1 MADLQ
6 ISQLPALAEA
16 DLAAG
21 DELAVVDGSAS
32 ETKRITAKALVER
45 GVALIDAGSI
55 PGTALASLGAGTA
68 TTAAIADD
76 AVTADKI
83 LAGAVGASEIADG
96 SITATEIALNT
107 ITGSQIANNAIG
119 AGELADNAVDT
130 AAIADSA
137 ITNQKIA
144 NGTIA
149 YAKLNLSDGD
159 IAGAKIA
166 NNSITA
172 GQIAADAVGASE
184 LANDAVDTNAIAN
197 VAVTGSKIANA
208 AITDAK
214 IANATITGAKLVNG
228 TITATQIAANAI
240 TASELADDA
249 VDTAAILDD
258 AVTAAKLAAG
268 SVDTTALGAG
278 AVTGAKIAG
287 TTITAANIAAGT
299 ITATELAA
307 DSVGNSEIAA
317 NAVGASELADDS
329 VDTAAIVNGAVTNA
343 KIANSTITAA
353 KLNLSDG
360 DISGAKLANNSITA
374 NQIAANAVGAS
385 ELANDAV
392 DTAAIADDAVT
403 GAKIA
408 ATTITG
414 AKIAATTIAAGNIVA
429 NTLTANEIAPNAI
442 GASELADNA
451 VDTAALANTA
461 VTGAKIAN
469 ATITANKL
477 NLSNGDIAGAKIADN
492 SLTAQQ
498 IAANAI
504 GASELADNAVDTNA
518 LADDAVTGAKIA
530 AATIEGANIATGT
543 ITATQLAADS
553 VGASEIA
560 ANAVGASE
568 LADNA
573 VDTAAIANLAVT
585 GAKIANAT
593 ITANKLSLSAGD
605 IDGTKIANDSITA
618 NQIAANAITASELA
632 DNAVDAAALATNS
645 VTAAK
650 IAANAVGA
658 SELADNA
665 VDTAAV
671 ANGAITTAKIADGA
685 ITTAKL
691 SGTIEAATLSDG
703 SVVTAKLAND
713 AVTAAKLAA
722 GAVDT
727 TALGATSVT
736 TAKIAAGA
744 VTDAK
749 VASGISGAKLTDG
762 TVTAAKLLTS
772 DIDRS
777 LNVSAGKLGINNT
790 ISAGTS
796 AGISYNAQGL
806 ITATTA
812 LVAGDLPVATTSA
825 VGGVSVSSTG
835 GLSVTGAGVLAIA
848 ATTTGATATKVT
860 FNNFGQITG
869 TSTLVAS
876 DLPVATASAVGAV
889 SVPTGGP
896 LSVDSNG
903 AITITDSGVTAGTNT
918 KVTVDAKGRVTGLAA
933 LTASDLPNHS
943 AALITSGTIPT
954 ARIANDSITG
964 AKLANGSTT
973 LFGSVSQTGFPTS
986 EFTGQFFFD
995 SVSEDLYIYDGNAYQ
1010 PVTTLTKG
1018 NLVLGGTF
1026 NANTSQMASVTTAG
1040 AAAGLSVGSNLP
1052 TPSSSTDG
1060 LYVVVELAGTPSAPA
1075 PVVALAPPDYIL
1087 GVTNTSG
1094 STWEEI
1100 DLSQTVAGQVASNI
1114 TFTPYGQ
1121 LSSTNVQDALEEVE
1135 TEKLAKAGGTV
1146 SGQVLFGHTATLVFE
1161 GASADAFETTL
1172 GVVDPTTA
1180 DKTILLPNISGT
1192 LITNNDV
1199 GTVTSGMIADD
1210 TIVNADINASAAI
1223 ALTKLEGIAAGK
1235 IIVGNGSGVA
1245 AEVAVTGD
1253 ISISDSG
1260 VVAITA
1266 SSIVDAD
1273 ISGSAAIAASK
1284 IVAASTSGAGVVQLN
1299 DTATSTSTSQAA
1311 TANALKAV
1319 KDALDSTTATAVGA
1333 LATTGGTLTGD
1344 LLIDNA
1350 KTLKF
1355 GEADADG
1362 AHFTSIKA
1370 QAQTGDIELVL
1381 PASAPSAG
1389 QVLKASSG
1397 SPTTLEWATDVTNT
1411 AAGDLTGTTLASNVV
1426 ASSLTSV
1433 GTLTALTVSGT
1444 ITGDVTGDLTGN
1456 ADTAT
1461 ALATARSIG
1470 GVSFNGTA
1478 DITLPGVNAA
1488 GNQSTTGNAATATK
1502 FASAVTIGGVSF
1514 DGSANINLPGVNAAG
1529 NQDTSGTAALA
1540 TQFTVTANNAT
1551 NETVYPLFVDAAT
1564 GSQGAET
1571 DTGFTYNPS
1580 TGALTSTSFVG
1591 ALTGNASTATA
1602 LATARAIN
1610 GVNFDGT
1617 ADITVTAAAGT
1628 LSGNTLASGVTVSSL
1643 TSVGTL
1649 TSLDITNNL
1658 VVGGNL
1664 TVQGTTTT
1672 VSSTTVEVAD
1682 KNIELGK
1689 VASPSDSTAD
1699 GGGITLDAGSDGD
1712 KTWNWVNSTDAW
1724 TSSEH
1729 IDLASGKVLKI
1740 NGTEVLN
1747 ATTLGNGVTAS
1758 SLTSLGTLT
1767 GLAVTASTKTL
1778 EVDSSGTKVSGNSGV
1793 GNLHIGN
1800 GGLTIA
1806 TTNFN
1811 HTNFTP
1817 GGDISFNFG
1826 STSSG
1831 KLLVTGSGNKTV
1843 ARFTKEQA
1851 ELWAVT
1857 GGGTG
1862 HKVIANTNATGFNIN
1877 EQLQLSDSDGSHHV
1891 GFVSPSTVS
1900 SNVIWTL
1907 PSADA
1912 SVSGYVL
1919 ASDGSGTL
1927 SWVDPGSTS
1936 SPTFTGDVSLTND
1949 GALVGFSSLNAT
1961 YTGNPK
1967 TLTVT
1972 VASKT
1977 AAHRYYGSG
1986 SSSGYKIGGK
1996 ESPFLTLTPGRTYKF
2011 DQADGSNSGHPL
2023 VFYELATGT
2032 AYTTGVTTN
2041 GTPGSSGAYTQIV
2054 VSDTTPQ
2061 VLHYQCSNHSYMGN
2075 AVQTNSN
2082 VAYRS
2087 RYVEVT
2093 AENNVA
2099 ATVYPL
2105 FAGNGATATGFLSP
2119 STDTGFTY
2127 NSSSG
2132 DLTATK
2138 FTGSGISLT
2147 NLNAT
2152 SLASGTVSAARLGS
2166 GASNT
2171 KFLRGDNTWQTISA
2185 TPEGTAILSTG
2196 VGSTNY
2202 YLRADGDGT
2211 SSWQIAPFMPLAG
2224 GTFTGDVTFFGGS
2237 TNVHIVFDA
2246 SDDALEFS
2254 DNTKATFGTGTD
2266 LTISSDGT
2274 TGKFVGNIDFNGT
2287 LQFSDGSNTSA
2298 LVWDQSTNNLEFKDG
2313 NKITFG
2319 NGNDLQVWH
2328 DADQNSYINNDSAQ
2342 LQINSYQGVFLKH
2355 NTSTV
2360 LSTTNDGTAT
2370 GVDITGGLN
2379 INHGSGSTPT
2389 PLVINGSG
2397 AGGTKIELKGSTEPR
2412 ITYYEDTTLKAY
2424 LIWQQTNGEFFIQ
2437 NAEHSNI
2444 LSVGTTPRWSS
2455 NNGTSFSEM
2464 LHQGNVGS
2472 GGAIASSAIHAASL
2486 TLSGDLTV
2494 NGTTTTINTAT
2505 LDVEDKNITLGKVT
2519 TPSDATA
2526 DGGGLTLKGATDKTF
2541 NWVDATDAWTSSEH
2555 IDLASG
2561 KVIKAN
2567 GTQILSAAQYT
2578 GNAASADTVDVGN
2591 TSSTN
2596 ATRYLTFVDTDGS
2609 AKSLNIDG
2617 SLYYNPSSNQL
2628 NVGAV
2633 VAGTFSGSG
2642 ASLTS
2647 LNASN
2652 ISSGTV
2658 ATARLGSGTASS
2670 SNFLRGDNSWQ
2681 SIDLTNLS
2689 AASLTS
2695 GTIPDARF
2703 PSTLPAAS
2711 GANLTALNASNIS
2724 SGTIAAARV
2733 PTLNQNTTGSAGS
2746 FTAGSA
2752 SNLNSGTLPDAR
2764 FPSTLPAISGAN
2776 LSSVNAASVGGATAA
2791 NIINKQTTTYYR
2803 ASTWLE
2809 FYNTTAGLYW
2819 NSGSASGWHVNPTG
2833 ADYLRIRSASSSQSG
2848 LDMNTNGTTR
2858 GFFYANSSNHI
2869 GILTSGGSW
2878 ILRCDPNGS
2887 ATTVFN
2893 NHFLTNTD
2901 SSYDIGSSSV
2911 RWRRVYADTLYGD
2924 GSNLTNLPASAPSY
2938 TTLFKYQDCC

>member
-6 ISQLPALAEA
+6 ISQLPILLEA
-16 DLAAG
+16 DLASG
-21 DELAVVDGSAS
+21 DELAIVDGSAS
-32 ETKRITAKALVER
+32 ETKRITAKALVEK

-55 PGTALASLGAGTA
+55 PGSALASLGAGTA

-76 AVTADKI
+76 AITAAKI

-96 SITATEIALNT
+96 SITATEIAANT
-107 ITGSQIANNAIG
+107 LTAAQIAPNAIG
-119 AGELADNAVDT
+119 ASELADNAVDT
-130 AAIADSA
+130 AAIANGAVTNDK
-137 ITNQKIA
+137 ITNA
-144 NGTIA
+144 TIA

-172 GQIAADAVGASE
+172 GQIAANAVGASE
-184 LANDAVDTNAIAN
+184 LADNAVDTNAIAN
-197 VAVTGSKIANA
+197 VAITANKIANET
-208 AITDAK
+208 ITNGK
-214 IANATITGAKLVNG
+214 IANATITGAKLVND
-228 TITATQIAANAI
+228 TITATQIAANAVG
-240 TASELADDA
+240 ASELADDA
-249 VDTAAILDD
+249 VDTNAILDD

-268 SVDTTALGAG
+268 SVDTTALGAA

-287 TTITAANIAAGT
+287 TTITAANIVAGT

-307 DSVGNSEIAA
+307 NSVGASEIQA

-343 KIANSTITAA
+343 KIADSTITAA

-360 DISGAKLANNSITA
+360 DIAGAKLTNNSVTA
-374 NQIAANAVGAS
+374 TQIAANAVGAS
-385 ELANDAV
+385 ELADASV

-442 GASELADNA
+442 GASELADDA
-451 VDTAALANTA
+451 VDTAAIANTA

-498 IAANAI
+498 IAANAV
-504 GASELADNAVDTNA
+504 GASELANDAVDTNA

-530 AATIEGANIATGT
+530 AATITGANIATGT

-605 IDGTKIANDSITA
+605 IDGTKITNDSITA
-618 NQIAANAITASELA
+618 TQIAANAITASELA
-632 DNAVDAAALATNS
+632 DNAVDTAALASNS

-703 SVVTAKLAND
+703 SVVTAKLADD
-713 AVTAAKLAA
+713 AVTAAKLGA

-736 TAKIAAGA
+736 TAKVAAGA
-744 VTDAK
+744 ITDAK
-749 VASGISGAKLTDG
+749 IASGISGAKLTDG

-777 LNVSAGKLGINNT
+777 LNIAAGKLGINNT

-806 ITATTA
+806 ITAVTA
-812 LVAGDLPVATTSA
+812 LVASDLPVSTATA
-825 VGGVSVSSTG
+825 VGGVSVPTAG
-835 GLSVTGAGVLAIA
+835 GLTVTGAGALSIA

-869 TSTLVAS
+869 TSVLAAA

-896 LSVDSNG
+896 LTVDSNG
-903 AITITDSGVTAGTNT
+903 AITVANSGVTAGTGT
-918 KVTVDAKGRVTGLAA
+918 KVTVDVKGRVTN
-933 LTASDLPNHS
+933 LTTLLASDLPSHS

-954 ARIANDSITG
+954 ARIANDAITG
-964 AKLANGSTT
+964 TKLANASTT
-973 LFGSVSQTGFPTS
+973 LFGSVAQTGFPTS

-1180 DKTILLPNISGT
+1180 DKTILLPNTSGT

-1199 GTVTSGMIADD
+1199 GTVTSGMIADA

-1223 ALTKLEGIAAGK
+1223 ALTKLEGIAAAK

-1245 AEVAVTGD
+1245 AQVSVTGD

-1260 VVAITA
+1260 VVGITA
-1266 SSIVDAD
+1266 NSIVNAD

-1350 KTLKF
+1350 KALKF
-1355 GEADADG
+1355 GEADGDG
-1362 AHFTSIKA
+1362 AHFTSLKA

-1444 ITGDVTGDLTGN
+1444 ISGDVTGALTGN
-1456 ADTAT
+1456 ASTAT

-1470 GVSFNGTA
+1470 GVSFDGTA

-1488 GNQSTTGNAATATK
+1488 GNQSTTGNAATSTK

-1529 NQDTSGTAALA
+1529 TQDTSGTAALA

-1551 NETVYPLFVDAAT
+1551 NETVFPLFVDAAT

-1628 LSGNTLASGVTVSSL
+1628 LSGNTLASGVTASSL

-1729 IDLASGKVLKI
+1729 IDLASGKGLKI
-1740 NGTEVLN
+1740 AGTTVLDASGYTGNAATATKLATARAINGVNFDGSAAITVTAAAGTLTG
-1747 ATTLGNGVTAS
+1747 ATLASGVTAS
-1758 SLTSLGTLT
+1758 SLTSVGTLT
-1767 GLAVTASTKTL
+1767 GL
-1778 EVDSSGTKVSGNSGV
+1778 
-1793 GNLHIGN
+1793 
-1800 GGLTIA
+1800 
-1806 TTNFN
+1806 
-1811 HTNFTP
+1811 
-1817 GGDISFNFG
+1817 
-1826 STSSG
+1826 TSSG
-1831 KLLVTGSGNKTV
+1831 DINLNAQADLRFKDADSSHYV
-1843 ARFTKEQA
+1843 ALQSPASVASSFT
-1851 ELWAVT
+1851 L
-1857 GGGTG
+1857 
-1862 HKVIANTNATGFNIN
+1862 
-1877 EQLQLSDSDGSHHV
+1877 
-1891 GFVSPSTVS
+1891 
-1900 SNVIWTL
+1900 TL
-1907 PSADA
+1907 PSTDA
-1912 SVSGYVL
+1912 AVSGYVL

-1949 GALVGFSSLNAT
+1949 GNLVGFAALNGT
-1961 YTGNPK
+1961 YTGNAK

-1977 AAHRYYGSG
+1977 GAHRYNGSG
-1986 SSSGYKIGGK
+1986 SGSGYKIDGK

-2011 DQADGSNSGHPL
+2011 DQADNSNSGHPL
-2023 VFYELATGT
+2023 RFYLEADKTT

-2041 GTPGSSGAYTQIV
+2041 GTAGSSGAYTQIV

-2061 VLHYQCSNHSYMGN
+2061 VLHYQCSAHSLMGN
-2075 AVQTNSN
+2075 SVQTNSN
-2082 VAYRS
+2082 IASTAKTLATARTIGGVSFDGSANINLPGVNAS
-2087 RYVEVT
+2087 GTQDTSGTAALATEFTVT
-2093 AENNVA
+2093 ANNSTDE
-2099 ATVYPL
+2099 TVYPL
-2105 FAGNGATATGFLSP
+2105 FADGATGSQGAE
-2119 STDTGFTY
+2119 TDTGLTY
-2127 NSSSG
+2127 NPSTGLLTSTGFSG
-2132 DLTATK
+2132 SGASLTA
-2138 FTGSGISLT
+2138 
-2147 NLNAT
+2147 LNAT
-2152 SLASGTVSAARLGS
+2152 NLASGTVNVARLGS

-2274 TGKFVGNIDFNGT
+2274 NG
-2287 LQFSDGSNTSA
+2287 
-2298 LVWDQSTNNLEFKDG
+2298 V
-2313 NKITFG
+2313 
-2319 NGNDLQVWH
+2319 LQVP
-2328 DADQNSYINNDSAQ
+2328 D
-2342 LQINSYQGVFLKH
+2342 
-2355 NTSTV
+2355 
-2360 LSTTNDGTAT
+2360 
-2370 GVDITGGLN
+2370 TGGLLIKQGN
-2379 INHGSGSTPT
+2379 STLAT
-2389 PLVINGSG
+2389 FSG
-2397 AGGTKIELKGSTEPR
+2397 ASNQIDLH
-2412 ITYYEDTTLKAY
+2412 EDV
-2424 LIWQQTNGEFFIQ
+2424 IFI
-2437 NAEHSNI
+2437 
-2444 LSVGTTPRWSS
+2444 GDSS
-2455 NNGTSFSEM
+2455 NGRWDKTANAFVANLT
-2464 LHQGNVGS
+2464 GNVTGNVTGTIQTAAQANITSLGTLTSLAVS
-2472 GGAIASSAIHAASL
+2472 GNATVGGNATITGNL
-2486 TLSGDLTV
+2486 VV
-2494 NGTTTTINTAT
+2494 NGTTTTVSSTT
-2505 LDVEDKNITLGKVT
+2505 VEVADKNIELGKVAS
-2519 TPSDATA
+2519 PSDTTA
-2526 DGGGLTLKGATDKTF
+2526 DGGGLTLKGSSDKTF
-2541 NWVDATDAWTSSEH
+2541 NWVNSTDAWTSSEH
-2555 IDLASG
+2555 IQVASG
-2561 KVIKAN
+2561 K
-2567 GTQILSAAQYT
+2567 
-2578 GNAASADTVDVGN
+2578 
-2591 TSSTN
+2591 
-2596 ATRYLTFVDTDGS
+2596 TFIGDGS
-2609 AKSLNIDG
+2609 
-2617 SLYYNPSSNQL
+2617 
-2628 NVGAV
+2628 
-2633 VAGTFSGSG
+2633 T
-2642 ASLTS
+2642 LTA

-2652 ISSGTV
+2652 
-2658 ATARLGSGTASS
+2658 LGSGTV
-2670 SNFLRGDNSWQ
+2670 
-2681 SIDLTNLS
+2681 
-2689 AASLTS
+2689 
-2695 GTIPDARF
+2695 PDARF
-2703 PSTLPAAS
+2703 PATLPAAS

-2724 SGTIAAARV
+2724 SGTLSASRLPANTVVSSTIDINSPSSGDVYLFGASYSSYWDKSANAFHFNYGAEAEFGNDAYIRADHNGGSGAEKLVIVGESGGTDITGNVSINGTATATLFSGSGASLTNVNATTLDSIDSGSFLRSDAGDTMSGNLTITSAGQYPLNINGSNDGKILLQGSNSPYIYFREGTSDKAYLQWTTDGNFTIYNNERSIGLTLGQNLVWGSGTVWTSANDGSGSNLDADLLDGVQGSGFLRSDADDTASGNLTLTGDVTIDAGTKQGAYDTALLVRKANNNDWCIIADCQYSSSSDYGIKINAD
-2733 PTLNQNTTGSAGS
+2733 NTTV
-2746 FTAGSA
+2746 TAFA
-2752 SNLNSGTLPDAR
+2752 
-2764 FPSTLPAISGAN
+2764 
-2776 LSSVNAASVGGATAA
+2776 V
-2791 NIINKQTTTYYR
+2791 
-2803 ASTWLE
+2803 
-2809 FYNTTAGLYW
+2809 
-2819 NSGSASGWHVNPTG
+2819 H
-2833 ADYLRIRSASSSQSG
+2833 
-2848 LDMNTNGTTR
+2848 
-2858 GFFYANSSNHI
+2858 
-2869 GILTSGGSW
+2869 
-2878 ILRCDPNGS
+2878 NGS
-2887 ATTVFN
+2887 G
-2893 NHFLTNTD
+2893 NTAYIRGNGQVHGA
-2901 SSYDIGSSSV
+2901 SFH
-2911 RWRRVYADTLYGD
+2911 GD
-2924 GSNLTNLPASAPSY
+2924 GSNLTNLPSSGGATPTVKTSNYTASSGDMVVINGTGLTITLPSGPSAGDSVKIRILGDRY
-2938 TTLFKYQDCC
+2938 CTVARNSQNIEGNASNFYVDVFDGCATFTYADSTRGWLVGC